1 MDLLT
6 LKATLGL
13 DTSEYDKGLSGAE
26 TKAKSMGGK
35 IAGGMAKAAKA
46 GAVAVAAVGTATT
59 AAGAAMVHATG
70 KVAEYGDS
78 IDKMSQKMGLS
89 AEKYQEWDAIMQH
102 SGTSIEAMKPSMKTL
117 ANAAESGS
125 DAFQQLG
132 MSQQEVASM
141 SQEELF
147 EKTISALQN
156 VEDDTQRTY
165 LAGKLLGRGATELG
179 ALLNTSAEDTEKMRQ
194 RVHELGGVMSDE
206 AVKASAAYQDSLQD
220 MQTAMDGIK
229 RNAIAEFLPG
239 MTTVMD
245 GLTSIFAGESGGQ
258 KKVQEGV
265 DALIKKVE
273 EVVPKF
279 VSVVG
284 KVGSA
289 VLNAIMDNMPTITE
303 KLVQFAVSAI
313 QSMVKGIPKMAETA
327 IGIISSIMNTL
338 MEQLPELL
346 NGLAEGITEGF
357 PIMVEKVMELIETFV
372 DGLGENADGIIDAG
386 INLIMALIE
395 GIVNALPILVEHI
408 PHIIV
413 AIVVAIVKNLPKIL
427 EAGVRIIG
435 TLIEGM
441 LKMISSIPD
450 IIANTVMEM
459 MEAWLGPDWENVGE
473 DILMGIIN
481 GIIKKVTDLKNTVVN
496 AVRYAYNG
504 ARNFLQ
510 SNSPSKLFR
519 DKVGATI
526 PEGMAD
532 GVLGGIPMVVDAMNE
547 MDESIVAPYD
557 DSEMYAEA
565 PMDESDA
572 MSSVLTTTTSSGSE
586 SGRNVTVVLQLDR
599 TQLARTVFSLN
610 NEESQRVGLNL
621 AGGMA

>member
-1 MDLLT
+1 
-6 LKATLGL
+6 
-13 DTSEYDKGLSGAE
+13 
-26 TKAKSMGGK
+26 
-35 IAGGMAKAAKA
+35 
-46 GAVAVAAVGTATT
+46 
-59 AAGAAMVHATG
+59 MVQATG

-147 EKTISALQN
+147 EKTIAALQN

-165 LAGKLLGRGATELG
+165 LAGKLLGKGATELG

-289 VLNAIMDNMPTITE
+289 VLNAVVDNMPTITE

-313 QSMVKGIPKMAETA
+313 RSMVKGIPKMAETA

-346 NGLAEGITEGF
+346 NGLAEGITEGL
-357 PIMVEKVMELIETFV
+357 PIMVEKLMELIETFV
-372 DGLGENADGIIDAG
+372 AGLGENADGIIDAG

-395 GIVNALPILVEHI
+395 GMTNALPILVEHI

-413 AIVVAIVKNLPKIL
+413 AIVVAIVENLPKIL
-427 EAGVRIIG
+427 EAGVMIIG
-435 TLIEGM
+435 AMIDGM
-441 LKMISSIPD
+441 LQMIASIPD
-450 IIANTVMEM
+450 IIANTVTEM
-459 MEAWLGPDWENVGE
+459 MEAWLGPDWESVGE
-473 DILMGIIN
+473 NILMGIIN
-481 GIIKKVTDLKNTVVN
+481 GIVN
-496 AVRYAYNG
+496 AVGDLVNAVVGAVSRAYNSAKEYLG
-504 ARNFLQ
+504 IA
-510 SNSPSKLFR
+510 SPSKLFR
-519 DKVGATI
+519 DKIGGNIGAGLALGI
-526 PEGMAD
+526 AD
-532 GVLGGIPMVVDAMNE
+532 SIPMVTQAMDDLDA
-547 MDESIVAPYD
+547 SLVAPYD

-586 SGRNVTVVLQLDR
+586 SGRNVTVVLQLDE
-599 TQLARTVFSLN
+599 TQLARTVFRLN
-610 NEESQRVGLNL
+610 NQESQRVGVSL
-621 AGGMA
+621 GGAMA